1 VRRAAPV
8 LLALLGACVTHIS
21 GLKPIDPA
29 PDNRRVASVQPTL
42 KWESLPGADDARITD
57 VVYDLRLLNDKG
69 DVVVDRK
76 NLTGCE
82 YTIEQPLRYN
92 QAYTWTVRARF
103 RWEGRRRQ
111 TDWSRLRDGKERPA
125 VLVEPPVLYFPFR
138 TPRSVPSEER
148 GLE

>member
-1 VRRAAPV
+1 VRRVAPG
-8 LLALLGACVTHIS
+8 LLALLSACVTHVS

-29 PDNRRVASVQPTL
+29 PDNPRVASVQPTL
-42 KWESLPGADDARITD
+42 KWEPLPGADDARITD
-57 VVYDLRLLNDKG
+57 LVYDLRLLNDKG
-69 DVVVDRK
+69 DVVVDRRS
-76 NLTGCE
+76 LASCE

-111 TDWSRLRDGKERPA
+111 TEWSRLRDDKERPA
-125 VLVEPPVLYFPFR
+125 VLVEPPAHYLPFR
-138 TPRSVPSEER
+138 TPRSAAPEER